1 MKIDLDDG
9 FIDIRGSKVV
19 NENKTDANSYAPS
32 GSQVKISATSPYLK
46 VVDEN
51 KKTILNVGTN
61 NYYLQSSDFSSSSG
75 TGVKFDLGN
84 GNITGYNFTIYGKSS
99 KGNIIISSDNT
110 NKPLR
115 IGSRFYVDWDG
126 TLYAEGGFIAG
137 DFEVDGSLNGGSIYG
152 ATIQGSTISGSN
164 INV

>member
-1 MKIDLDDG
+1 MARRSPFCFASSIRSLSLIASFLHLPTG
-9 FIDIRGSKVV
+9 IHIIAESFFIVLIFLGLADNFFLRPGS
-19 NENKTDANSYAPS
+19 SHC
-32 GSQVKISATSPYLK
+32 
-46 VVDEN
+46 
-51 KKTILNVGTN
+51 
-61 NYYLQSSDFSSSSG
+61 FSSSSE

-84 GNITGYNFTIYGKSS
+84 GHITGYNFTIYGKSS
-99 KGNIIISSDNT
+99 RGNIIISSDNT

-115 IGSRFYVDWDG
+115 VGSRFYVDWDG